1 VKVLDHT
8 AAFATF
14 PNLGKTVS
22 AHAVIE
28 VRTPGGH
35 LVWSF
40 ERDGKKPEQV
50 ISKEIAI
57 QMTQMMKKVIEE
69 GTGRLA
75 ALDGI
80 PAAGKTGTTNNYR
93 DAWFV
98 GYTGKYVCGVWFG
111 NDDYSPTNRMTGGS
125 VPATTWRHIMTA
137 AHRGAVAT
145 NLPGVKDARS
155 AFAMMS
161 PDELNRDA
169 GQTSYPVLSERGAR
183 VLRELALLMEQARGG
198 TTALEDKS
206 DLQRELSEIQ
216 GSASYAKQE
225 SKVDAFGTEAK
236 DSAISEKAAKEP
248 IAKTETPNVKQKREI
263 SRTRNIAWGKAKPES
278 AKQHRETKRSKRY
291 TPPANP
297 TNAFSSWSDPGRS
310 PWNWQGQYGRPPL
323 WNWQRRYGQDGQT
336 SYWGRWQ

>member
-1 VKVLDHT
+1 MGLLGPLPNVPSLPIGADDVKILDHT
-8 AAFATF
+8 AAFAAF
-14 PNLGKTVS
+14 PNFGKTVS

-35 LVWSF
+35 QVWSF

-57 QMTQMMKKVIEE
+57 QMIQMMKKVVEE

-80 PAAGKTGTTNNYR
+80 PAAGKTGTTNGYR

-137 AHRGAVAT
+137 AHRGALAK
-145 NLPGVKDARS
+145 NLPDPKGARS

-161 PDELNRDA
+161 PDELNRNA
-169 GQTSYPVLSERGAR
+169 GQTSYPVLSGRGAR
-183 VLRELALLMEQARGG
+183 VLRELAGLMEQALRG

-206 DLQRELSEIQ
+206 DLPRELVEIQ
-216 GSASYAKQE
+216 GSAAYAKQE
-225 SKVDAFGTEAK
+225 SSVDAFGANAQ
-236 DSAISEKAAKEP
+236 DSAASETTAKEP
-248 IAKTETPNVKQKREI
+248 IAKKETPDVGQEREV
-263 SRTRNIAWGKAKPES
+263 SRTRNYARVKAKPES
-278 AKQHRETKRSKRY
+278 ARQHQAKRSKRY
-291 TPPANP
+291 TPANP
-297 TNAFSSWSDPGRS
+297 TNPFSWSDQGRP
-310 PWNWQGQYGRPPL
+310 PWNW
-323 WNWQRRYGQDGQT
+323 
-336 SYWGRWQ
+336 